1 MEDSLSTET
10 AETRMPV
17 NNLNLLSNDNIAED
31 RKERENG
38 REGRFAVNDEEGDVV
53 DLEAIGE
60 VANPCP
66 AFVCMGD
73 DNHFVPTVDQFLYRR
88 QDVFER
94 VELEWLRVAY
104 GGQLV
109 DVTLN
114 PP

>member
-1 MEDSLSTET
+1 M
-10 AETRMPV
+10 
-17 NNLNLLSNDNIAED
+17 I
-31 RKERENG
+31 
-38 REGRFAVNDEEGDVV
+38 

-60 VANPCP
+60 VADPCP

-73 DNHFVPTVDQFLYRR
+73 NNHFVPAVDQFLYSR

-94 VELEWLRVAY
+94 GEVEWLRVAY

-114 PP
+114 SP